1 MKSAFISLLFISGLA
16 SAQPDST
23 TVMRVKKAAYF
34 FYIQSGMLLGKYPS
48 GCTDCNPVKEATFS
62 AATIHGV
69 KIGKRLRVGGGL
81 GFDAYSGWN
90 VVPIFANASW
100 DLFSRKDA
108 FFLQLNYGTSLK
120 SWKQVPYE
128 EYGLQSSQGRVMINP
143 AVGYRIRYHDASMAL
158 LVGYKLQMM
167 TSYYEYPTYYWHPI
181 QGQLIG
187 DNNSITQDQTLN
199 RLMVSLSIG
208 WK

>member
-1 MKSAFISLLFISGLA
+1 MKPVFISLLFISSLA
-16 SAQPDST
+16 CAQTDSATVKPD
-23 TVMRVKKAAYF
+23 KKTEYF
-34 FYIQSGMLLGKYPS
+34 FSLQSGMLLGKYPS

-69 KIGKRLRVGGGL
+69 KIGKRLRLGGGL

-90 VVPIFANASW
+90 VVPVFASASW

-143 AVGYRIRYHDASMAL
+143 AVGYRIHYHDARIAL
-158 LVGYKLQMM
+158 LVGYKLQKM
-167 TSYYEYPTYYWHPI
+167 TSYYEYPTYYWHPTL
-181 QGQLIG
+181 GQLIG
-187 DNNSITQDQTLN
+187 DSNSITQDQALN
-199 RLMVSLSIG
+199 RLMVSISVG

>member
-1 MKSAFISLLFISGLA
+1 MKSVFISLLFISNLTW
-16 SAQPDST
+16 AQPDFD
-23 TVMRVKKAAYF
+23 TVRLNKKTGYF
-34 FYIQSGMLLGKYPS
+34 FSIQSGMLVGKYS
-48 GCTDCNPVKEATFS
+48 LGCTDCNPVKEVTFS

-100 DLFSRKDA
+100 DLVSQKDA

-143 AVGYRIRYHDASMAL
+143 AVGYRIRYHDASIAL
-158 LVGYKLQMM
+158 LVGYKLQKMI
-167 TSYYEYPTYYWHPI
+167 SYYEYPTYYWHPI

-187 DNNSITQDQTLN
+187 DNNSITQDQNLN
-199 RLMVSLSIG
+199 RLMVSISVG